1 METGYIYII
10 SNPAFPEFLKI
21 GITEDIKSRLSQY
34 QTADPKRSFKVEFY
48 IEHPKYKIA
57 EKKIKE
63 MMKYFATDT
72 IQRGEW
78 FKIPKH
84 MAISRLEE
92 TLDDYNN
99 DPTRY

>member
-1 METGYIYII
+1 MKSGYIYLI
-10 SNPAFPEFLKI
+10 SNPAFPQYLKV
-21 GITEDIKSRLSQY
+21 GITEDISARLSQY
-34 QTADPKRSFKVEFY
+34 QTADPKRSYKIEYY
-48 IEHPKYKIA
+48 IKHSKYKIA
-57 EKKIKE
+57 ERKIKE

-84 MAISRLEE
+84 MAISRLDE

-99 DPTRY
+99 DPEKY